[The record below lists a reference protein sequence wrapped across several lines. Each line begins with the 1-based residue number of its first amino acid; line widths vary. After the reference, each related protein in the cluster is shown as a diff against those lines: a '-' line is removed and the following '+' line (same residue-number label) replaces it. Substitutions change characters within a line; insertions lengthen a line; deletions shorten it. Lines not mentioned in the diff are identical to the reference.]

1 MGVVSLHDI
10 NQAQKR
16 LQGFVHRTELTYSRT
31 FSEIAGNEIYLK
43 NENLQKTGSFKIR
56 GALNKMAT
64 LSDQEKQRGV
74 IASSAGNH
82 AQGVA
87 LGATLYGI
95 SATVVMPAGAP
106 LAKVAATRGYG
117 AEVALYGTAYDDA
130 YAKARQLQA
139 ETGAVFLHPFDDPEV
154 IAGQGTIGVEILEDL
169 PALDAVV
176 VPVGGGGLISGLAV
190 ALKEMKPS
198 IKVIGVEAA
207 GAPCMLASMRAGR
220 ITTLN
225 SVATIADGIAV
236 KQPGELTFGLISKYV
251 DEIVTVEDEEI
262 ANAILMLLERAK
274 VVAEGA
280 GAAPVAAILQ
290 HKLSFIGKKVAAVVS
305 GANIDVNILAR
316 VLDRGL
322 IKAGRKVQF
331 RMIIPDRPGQLQQVL
346 AAIAETQSNV
356 VGINHDRSKKKVA
369 VGYAEV
375 EFVLETLDKAH
386 ADALLSMLAAKGY
399 EVEVL

>member
-74 IASSAGNH
+74 ILLRPVIMPKG
-82 AQGVA
+82 G

-130 YAKARQLQA
+130 YAKARSCRPRP
-139 ETGAVFLHPFDDPEV
+139 GPCFCIPSM
-154 IAGQGTIGVEILEDL
+154 IGGCAGQGTIGVEILEDL

-176 VPVGGGGLISGLAV
+176 VPVGGGGLFPAW
-190 ALKEMKPS
+190 
-198 IKVIGVEAA
+198 
-207 GAPCMLASMRAGR
+207 R
-220 ITTLN
+220 
-225 SVATIADGIAV
+225 
-236 KQPGELTFGLISKYV
+236 
-251 DEIVTVEDEEI
+251 
-262 ANAILMLLERAK
+262 
-274 VVAEGA
+274 
-280 GAAPVAAILQ
+280 
-290 HKLSFIGKKVAAVVS
+290 
-305 GANIDVNILAR
+305 
-316 VLDRGL
+316 
-322 IKAGRKVQF
+322 
-331 RMIIPDRPGQLQQVL
+331 
-346 AAIAETQSNV
+346 
-356 VGINHDRSKKKVA
+356 
-369 VGYAEV
+369 
-375 EFVLETLDKAH
+375 
-386 ADALLSMLAAKGY
+386 
-399 EVEVL
+399 

>member
-198 IKVIGVEAA
+198 VKVIGVEAA

>member
-1 MGVVSLHDI
+1 MVSLDQI
-10 NQAQKR
+10 KKAQER
-16 LQGFVHRTELTYSRT
+16 LKGIIHRTETTYSQT
-31 FSEIAGNEIYLK
+31 FSDISGNEVYLK

-56 GALNKMAT
+56 GAFNKIAS
-64 LSDQEKQRGV
+64 LSDEEKKRGV

-95 SATVVMPAGAP
+95 QATVVMPAGAP

-117 AEVALYGTAYDDA
+117 ADVVLHGSAYDDA
-130 YAKARQLQA
+130 YAKACELR
-139 ETGAVFLHPFDDPEV
+139 EKTGALFLHPFNDPEV
-154 IAGQGTIGVEILEDL
+154 IAGQGTIGLEILKDL
-169 PALDAVV
+169 PDLDVVV
-176 VPVGGGGLISGLAV
+176 VPVGGGGLISGIATAV
-190 ALKEMKPS
+190 KETKPDV
-198 IKVIGVEAA
+198 KVVGVEAA
-207 GAPCMLASMRAGR
+207 GAPCMLASLQAGHM
-220 ITTLN
+220 TTLN

-236 KQPGELTFGLISKYV
+236 KQPGDITFNIIEKYV
-251 DEIVTVEDEEI
+251 DDIVTVEDEEI
-262 ANAILMLLERAK
+262 AYAILMLLERAK

-290 HKLSFIGKKVAAVVS
+290 HKLNLTGKKVAAVVS

-316 VLDRGL
+316 VIDRGL
-322 IKAGRKVQF
+322 VKAGRKVQF

-346 AAIAETQSNV
+346 ATIAETQSNV
-356 VGINHDRSKKKVA
+356 VGIDHDRSKRRVD

-375 EFVLETLDKAH
+375 EFVLETLDKPH
-386 ADALLSMLAAKGY
+386 ADALLSMLMAKGY

>member
-1 MGVVSLHDI
+1 
-10 NQAQKR
+10 
-16 LQGFVHRTELTYSRT
+16 
-31 FSEIAGNEIYLK
+31 
-43 NENLQKTGSFKIR
+43 
-56 GALNKMAT
+56 

-198 IKVIGVEAA
+198 VKVIGVEAA
-207 GAPCMLASMRAGR
+207 GAPCMLASMQAGR

-290 HKLSFIGKKVAAVVS
+290 HKLSFTGKKVAAVVS

>member
-1 MGVVSLHDI
+1 MLTLHDI
-10 NQAQKR
+10 NQARER
-16 LQGFVHRTELTYSRT
+16 LDGIIHRTELTYSRT
-31 FSEIAGNEIYLK
+31 FTEISGNEIYLK

-56 GALNKMAT
+56 GAFNKIAT
-64 LSDQEKQRGV
+64 LSDEEKKRGV

-117 AEVALYGTAYDDA
+117 ADVVLHGAAYDDA
-130 YAKARQLQA
+130 YAQA
-139 ETGAVFLHPFDDPEV
+139 CRLRDETGAVFLHPFNDPEV
-154 IAGQGTIGVEILEDL
+154 IAGQGTIGLEMLEDR
-169 PALDAVV
+169 PDLDAVV
-176 VPVGGGGLISGLAV
+176 VPVGGGGLIAGVAM
-190 ALKEMKPS
+190 ALKETKPS
-198 IKVIGVEAA
+198 VRVIGVEAA
-207 GAPCMLASMRAGR
+207 GAPCMLASLQAGR
-220 ITTLN
+220 ITALN

-236 KQPGELTFGLISKYV
+236 KQPGDLTFELIQKYV
-251 DEIVTVEDEEI
+251 DDIVTVEDEEI
-262 ANAILMLLERAK
+262 SNAILMLLERAK
-274 VVAEGA
+274 VIAEGA

-290 HKLSFIGKKVAAVVS
+290 HKLNFTGKKVAAVVS

-316 VLDRGL
+316 VIDRGL

-356 VGINHDRSKKKVA
+356 VGIDHDRSKRRVA
-369 VGYAEV
+369 MGYAEV

-386 ADALLSMLAAKGY
+386 VDALLSMLTAKGY